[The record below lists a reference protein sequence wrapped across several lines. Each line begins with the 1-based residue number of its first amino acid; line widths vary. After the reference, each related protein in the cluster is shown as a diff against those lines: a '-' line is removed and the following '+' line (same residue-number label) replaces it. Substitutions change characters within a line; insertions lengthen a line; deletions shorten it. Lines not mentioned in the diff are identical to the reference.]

1 MLGSYLISDL
11 RWHTHKIRSPSLGQ
25 VMLKSSQPRPCWA
38 VEALP
43 LRRCV
48 SDVLWDIPS
57 EKSWSVLS
65 DPVIHAG
72 GSWAFGI
79 FGRLFPSGEDSV
91 EEGESLLLMFLGF
104 HSFCY
109 NTTPFSKKNQ
119 LKQLIRPSKMLVCNN
134 ISGNVPLIRMKNR
147 GANIVAHVVGV
158 SKEEAR
164 AKDWALNSASLGKLD
179 FHKWH
184 QMSYSL

>member
-1 MLGSYLISDL
+1 MF
-11 RWHTHKIRSPSLGQ
+11 
-25 VMLKSSQPRPCWA
+25 KSSQPRPCWA
-38 VEALP
+38 VEALS

-134 ISGNVPLIRMKNR
+134 IFGNVPLIRMKNR
-147 GANIVAHVVGV
+147 GANIVAHVVGA

-179 FHKWH
+179 FHKRH